1 MNPLLETT
9 KNLLDL
15 VRSVIEKKII
25 GFLIIP
31 GWFKFV
37 FGLCLGWP
45 IPPFG
50 GMEEPGRSERIW
62 DANDAESC
70 LCFLLALGVVRG
82 KEKLKGGGGGGMK
95 RRKNEKREEGK
106 EGEKMKKRGKNKEEG

>member
-1 MNPLLETT
+1 MKKIITVIKKKKTTNFPQCFLNSLLETT
-9 KNLLDL
+9 KNPLDL

-25 GFLIIP
+25 GFLIVA

-50 GMEEPGRSERIW
+50 GMEEPGRSKRIW

-70 LCFLLALGVVRG
+70 LCFSLALGVVRG
-82 KEKLKGGGGGGMK
+82 KGKL
-95 RRKNEKREEGK
+95 
-106 EGEKMKKRGKNKEEG
+106 KEEGGE